1 MSYESA
7 NILAHG
13 WPLKSHLL
21 KILDFS
27 LPTAVSDS
35 RTSRIVYL
43 LSCDAAF
50 CFLKSCTNRTLA
62 PPLFATMKIGVL
74 CMLDC
79 SIKTRAAVKFVANSS
94 KACSLTTGILNCC
107 TYIG

>member
-1 MSYESA
+1 M
-7 NILAHG
+7 
-13 WPLKSHLL
+13 PVKSHLL
-21 KILDFS
+21 KILGFN
-27 LPTAVSDS
+27 LPTVVSDS
-35 RTSRIVYL
+35 QMSRIVYL

-50 CFLKSCTNRTLA
+50 FFLKSCTNCFLPMLA

-74 CMLDC
+74 CTLDC

-94 KACSLTTGILNCC
+94 YACSSMTGILNCC